1 MFLVKLKDKFENI
14 LFSTCQDEEMD
25 ILKDAIKEENC
36 IILEETRISGITEE
50 FFNYHFPIN
59 SLNYNLVSVKRIT
72 DNKENEIMNMIM
84 TSKQI
89 DEMYNY
95 LPSTDYK
102 ITQIIPFHDEIY
114 KYIKRQEDNKS
125 STDFK
130 AKMEELKKMDKMLK
144 NDEISYEDALKD
156 LKVKIKESIL
166 ELKNKNNVPDDI
178 LKVMFTNICNK
189 IRNDMKDKDMIIP
202 DNLKDRI
209 IEEITSLISETK

>member
-114 KYIKRQEDNKS
+114 KYIKKQKDNKS

-130 AKMEELKKMDKMLK
+130 AKMEELKKMLK
-144 NDEISYEDALKD
+144 NDEISYEEVLKD
-156 LKVKIKESIL
+156 LKVKIKESIS
-166 ELKNKNNVPDDI
+166 ELKNQNNVPDDI
-178 LKVMFTNICNK
+178 LKVMFANICDK
-189 IRNDMKDKDMIIP
+189 IRNNMKDKDMIIP
-202 DNLKDRI
+202 DDLRDRM
-209 IEEITSLISETK
+209 IEEITSLISEAK